1 MGAWL
6 YTDIM
11 EGMLKATVIS
21 GLCLTAGIFLANDC
35 FNAAVGTEFLGE
47 MVFGGPKKNGESM
60 KPTAGDN
67 EAKAEERACRDA
79 FVTQAIGFLRV
90 IDGCEGVDLP
100 TIPGDLTIPG
110 GEEGL
115 LGNSDSVVDNLPAL
129 HDAGR
134 VCTEIVSDAK
144 DKKAWSSLPESSY
157 GDDTQY
163 INHPGINVF
172 PDYLSSGNGC
182 SKDEETGEYTFDDAK
197 VAELAVTL
205 AHEPHHLMN
214 PPEEVAAEREEEG
227 PAWSYEGQVIEK
239 VLCCSEITEP
249 VKVKMCE
256 ILEEVRAFLAKHDLP
271 LLNMSKCEEEEALL
285 ASSSPYDLSQLR
297 ALSVPYRGSFPQGEI
312 YGRSI
317 LDPFAKT
324 IEFKFHGF
332 KDIEFTLDFD
342 LVSEPGL
349 ADFQP
354 TALSFEPSSPGPTSM
369 IIAGFDLLTL
379 EGMLVRVMFDSDS
392 TPPCACT
399 VLVKSHAFD
408 FPVDID
414 VPEFTLNR
422 VVVLDKPN
430 SSELKGIQVVSGHVE
445 LIGDS
450 STNPEL
456 DSCWYV
462 TAWPEILTGS
472 TASAAVVSTHS
483 ETDLIRADV
492 HTRFIDLGPDGTFD
506 DSY

>member
-1 MGAWL
+1 
-6 YTDIM
+6 M
-11 EGMLKATVIS
+11 EGVLKATVIS

-47 MVFGGPKKNGESM
+47 MVFGGPNKNGESM

-67 EAKAEERACRDA
+67 EAKAEEHACRDA
-79 FVTQAIGFLRV
+79 FVTQAIGFLRG

-115 LGNSDSVVDNLPAL
+115 LGSSDSVVDNLPAL

-163 INHPGINVF
+163 FNHPGINVF

-182 SKDEETGEYTFDDAK
+182 SRDEETGEYTFDDAK

-214 PPEEVAAEREEEG
+214 PPEEDAVER
-227 PAWSYEGQVIEK
+227 
-239 VLCCSEITEP
+239 
-249 VKVKMCE
+249 
-256 ILEEVRAFLAKHDLP
+256 
-271 LLNMSKCEEEEALL
+271 EEEALL
-285 ASSSPYDLSQLR
+285 AFSSPYDLSQLR

-369 IIAGFDLLTL
+369 IVAGFDLLTL
-379 EGMLVRVMFDSDS
+379 EGMLVRVMFDFDS

-483 ETDLIRADV
+483 ETDLMRADV